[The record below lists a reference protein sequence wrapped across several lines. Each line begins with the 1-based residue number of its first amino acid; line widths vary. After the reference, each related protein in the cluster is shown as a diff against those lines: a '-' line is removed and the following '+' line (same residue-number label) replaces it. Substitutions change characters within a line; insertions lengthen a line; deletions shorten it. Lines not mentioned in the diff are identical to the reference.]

1 MLLVLV
7 VIVRIVEQAR
17 GTPWKPSGASRGML
31 PGPLPCWLQLEDYV
45 AAAAGARV
53 DRGRGATWQPEA
65 GDLVLVRRL
74 GNKPVQVAEAPD
86 SKPTGDMPPAFLYLP
101 LVFSPLCT
109 SAR

>member
-1 MLLVLV
+1 
-7 VIVRIVEQAR
+7 
-17 GTPWKPSGASRGML
+17 
-31 PGPLPCWLQLEDYV
+31 V

-86 SKPTGDMPPAFLYLP
+86 SKPPRRCAARFFATSFGFVL
-101 LVFSPLCT
+101 LCT
-109 SAR
+109 LRRSNVIYAIQLAR